1 MHHYCEFVSTKC
13 WRLWTYN
20 TIMHVTS
27 NFWIT
32 WQQILSLPG
41 HGGDTLLIKLLL
53 LRLWVRGS
61 CPIWWISIILCEWEH
76 QPWWLCWW
84 FPWKWRWWGLSW
96 WLQDHDGDNDTV
108 ITIDPSK
115 DVRYSKL
122 NEGEKLKY
130 DCVICLELQ
139 IGKASSDKWVA
150 ILPCHH
156 TFHEECILQHIMFK
170 NNKCCLCR
178 MQFNCDHDQNKN
190 DN

>member
-1 MHHYCEFVSTKC
+1 MNENINLDDFVDG
-13 WRLWTYN
+13 
-20 TIMHVTS
+20 
-27 NFWIT
+27 
-32 WQQILSLPG
+32 SLENE
-41 HGGDTLLIKLLL
+41 DDEVFLD
-53 LRLWVRGS
+53 GS
-61 CPIWWISIILCEWEH
+61 
-76 QPWWLCWW
+76 
-84 FPWKWRWWGLSW
+84 
-96 WLQDHDGDNDTV
+96 QDHDGDNDTD

-150 ILPCHH
+150 IFPCHH